1 MKTLLLV
8 GDDKI
13 GRRLIARLQ
22 GYEDLQIVLDHST
35 NLKKVWRLLKKRSIS
50 PRLLLK
56 MIWAEYRRPDFQV
69 PGCQAIANNGK
80 LLEIINQ
87 QQIGRVYLFRAGLI
101 ISPLVIRTG
110 ISVLNIHC
118 ARIPEYGG
126 LGVVA
131 RALKDGA
138 YDQEATMH
146 QVTSR
151 IDEGPVMAVEPYR
164 LDPACSY
171 RENEDRAYDAGIR
184 LLQRELS

>member
-13 GRRLIARLQ
+13 GRRLIAQLQ
-22 GYEDLQIVLDHST
+22 GYEDLQIVFDHST
-35 NLKKVWRLLKKRSIS
+35 NLKKVWRLLRKRSMS
-50 PRLLLK
+50 LHLLFK
-56 MIWAEYRRPDFQV
+56 MLWAEYRRQDFRV
-69 PGCQAIANNGK
+69 PGCQTIVKNQQ
-80 LLEIINQ
+80 LLEIINEQ
-87 QQIGRVYLFRAGLI
+87 QTDRVYLFRAGLI
-101 ISPLVIRTG
+101 ISPLIIRTG

-151 IDEGPVMAVEPYR
+151 IDEGSVMAVEPYR

-184 LLQRELS
+184 LLHRELS